1 MKTKNKIMEST
12 FSLFLEKGIQGTS
25 TKDIL
30 DASGVSNGTLY
41 HHFPTK
47 EKIVEQIFYSIQE
60 EMIVSINLSTQE
72 AVQFREFLWL
82 TWETLIR
89 YALENPQKHLFIRMF
104 KDSST
109 IRNCKENMK
118 SLGFDMHSKAD
129 EAIEKELIDVPSS
142 DYFNIMFNANVN
154 GVIEYFEMM
163 KMDYDTVL
171 IKLLFDKFWRSVAKY

>member
-47 EKIVEQIFYSIQE
+47 EKIVEEIFYSIQE
-60 EMIVSINLSTQE
+60 DMIVTINESTQD

-82 TWETLIR
+82 TWETLVR
-89 YALENPQKHLFIRMF
+89 YALENSSKNLFIRMF
-104 KDSST
+104 KDSSI

-129 EAIEKELIDVPSS
+129 EAIEKEIIDVPSS

-154 GVIEYFEMM
+154 GVIEYFEMT
-163 KMDYDTVL
+163 KLDYETVL
-171 IKLLFDKFWRSVAKY
+171 IKSLFDKFWRSVAKY